1 MGWII
6 AFIAI
11 TIFIVTGVTGVAHPL
26 LYGIFIAAVIL
37 VPLFLGN
44 GVITGIIDA
53 LFGRRR

>member
-11 TIFIVTGVTGVAHPL
+11 TIFIATGVTGVAHPL

-44 GVITGIIDA
+44 GVINGIIDA